1 MMSNDQRNNVF
12 QANETSKNLHEK
24 THRKMSGR
32 VERTLILLSK

>member
-1 MMSNDQRNNVF
+1 MSNDQRKYVF
-12 QANETSKNLHEK
+12 QASETSKNLHEK